1 MTSASYLVAARRTP
15 VGKLLGALSTVP
27 APQLAAIAIRAALSD
42 AGLAPDE
49 VDEVILGQVLTAGV
63 GQAPARQ
70 AALAGGLPPQVGA
83 ITINKVCGSGL
94 AAVMLA
100 DRTLRAGDAQV
111 VVAGGME
118 NMSLA
123 PYLLQGVRSGW
134 KFGHQTLR
142 DAMLHDGLWCA
153 QEQAGMGSLADATAR
168 NQAVAREDQDAWALE
183 SHRRAVAAWQAGS
196 FAGEVAPVRVV
207 QGGRE
212 TLVSQDEGPR
222 ADCSQEQLARLKPA
236 FGPDGT
242 ATAGNASQISDG
254 AAAVVVV
261 SEAIARRLRTP
272 WRFRIV
278 ASATFAGPP
287 AELFLA
293 PIGAVRAVLQRA
305 GLGIDE
311 IDLVEINEAFA
322 SQLLACQRA
331 LEIDPRRLNVHGGAI
346 ALGHPIGAS
355 GARILTTLLHALV
368 QRQARRGLATLCLG
382 GGEAVAMVVERDG

>member
-1 MTSASYLVAARRTP
+1 MTRASFVVAARRTP
-15 VGKLLGALSTVP
+15 VGKLLGALSSVP
-27 APQLAAIAIRAALSD
+27 APQLAGAAIRAAVAD
-42 AGLAPDE
+42 AGLAPDQ

-70 AALAGGLPPQVGA
+70 AALSAGLPPQVGA

-100 DRTLRAGDAQV
+100 DRTLRAGEAQV

-123 PYLLQGVRSGW
+123 PYLVQGVRSGW

-153 QEQAGMGSLADATAR
+153 HAQAAMGTLADATAR
-168 NQAVAREDQDAWALE
+168 QHAVSREDQDAWAVE
-183 SHRRAVAAWQAGS
+183 SHRRAVAAWQTGS
-196 FAGEVAPVRVV
+196 FGTQVAPVRLV

-212 TLVSQDEGPR
+212 TVVQQDEGPR
-222 ADCSQEQLARLKPA
+222 PDCSLDQLARLRPA
-236 FGPDGT
+236 FGPEGT

-261 SEAIARRLRTP
+261 AEDVVRRLTTP

-293 PIGAVRAVLQRA
+293 PIGAVRAVLARA
-305 GLGIDE
+305 GRRIDE
-311 IDLVEINEAFA
+311 IDLIEINEAFA
-322 SQLLACQRA
+322 SQVLACQRT
-331 LEIDPRRLNVHGGAI
+331 LDIDPQQLNVHGGAI

-368 QRQARRGLATLCLG
+368 ERQATRGLAALCLG
-382 GGEAVAMVVERDG
+382 GGEAVAMLVEREA

>member
-1 MTSASYLVAARRTP
+1 MTHAVYLVAARRTP
-15 VGKLLGALSTVP
+15 VGKLLGALSSVP
-27 APQLAAIAIRAALSD
+27 APQLAGVALRAAVAD
-42 AGLAPDE
+42 AGLAPDQ

-70 AALAGGLPPQVGA
+70 AALAAGLPPQTGA

-100 DRTLRAGDAQV
+100 DRTMRAGEAQV

-153 QEQAGMGSLADATAR
+153 HEEAAMGSLADAMAR
-168 NQAVAREDQDAWALE
+168 KQAISREDQDAWAVE
-183 SHRRAVAAWQAGS
+183 SHRRAVAAWQNGRFS
-196 FAGEVAPVRVV
+196 TQMVAVRVV
-207 QGGRE
+207 VGGRE
-212 TLVSQDEGPR
+212 CVVQQDEGPR
-222 ADCSQEQLARLKPA
+222 PDCTREQLSRLKPA

-254 AAAVVVV
+254 AAAVVVIG
-261 SEAIARRLRTP
+261 EEIARRLTTP

-287 AELFLA
+287 GDLFLA
-293 PIGAVRAVLQRA
+293 PIGAVRALLARA
-305 GLGIDE
+305 GRRIED
-311 IDLVEINEAFA
+311 IDLIEINEAFA
-322 SQLLACQRA
+322 SQVLACQRA
-331 LEIDPRRLNVHGGAI
+331 LDIDPQRLNVHGGAI

-355 GARILTTLLHALV
+355 GARILTTLLHALLE
-368 QRQARRGLATLCLG
+368 RQAGRGLAALCLG
-382 GGEAVAMVVERDG
+382 GGEAVAMLVERDA

>member
-15 VGKLLGALSTVP
+15 VGKLLGTLSTVP
-27 APQLAAIAIRAALSD
+27 APSLAATAIRAALGD

-49 VDEVILGQVLTAGV
+49 VDEVVLGQVLTAGV

-70 AALAGGLPPQVGA
+70 AALAAGLPPQVGA
-83 ITINKVCGSGL
+83 LTLNKVCGSGL

-100 DRTLRAGDAQV
+100 DRTLRAGEARV

-118 NMSLA
+118 SMSQA
-123 PYLLQGVRSGW
+123 PYLLQGVRGGW
-134 KFGHQTLR
+134 KFGHQTVR
-142 DAMLHDGLWCA
+142 DAMLYDGLWCA
-153 QEQAGMGSLADATAR
+153 HEQVAMGNLADATAR
-168 NQAVAREDQDAWALE
+168 KQAISREDQDAWAAE
-183 SHRRAVAAWQAGS
+183 SHRRAVAAFTAGQ
-196 FAGEVAPVRVV
+196 FNAQIVPVHVV

-212 TLVSQDEGPR
+212 TLVLQDEGPR
-222 ADCSQEQLARLKPA
+222 PECHREQLARLKPA

-261 SEAIARRLRTP
+261 REEVARRLATP

-293 PIGAVRAVLQRA
+293 PIGAVRAVLARA
-305 GLGIDE
+305 GLRLNQ

-322 SQLLACQRA
+322 SQVLACQRA
-331 LEIDPRRLNVHGGAI
+331 LEIDPQRLNVHGGAI

-368 QRQARRGLATLCLG
+368 QRQARRGLAALCLG
-382 GGEAVAMVVERDG
+382 GGEAVAMLVERDA